1 MVVCVAKCISLIK
14 KEELY
19 FFLSIMET
27 SNFTAK
33 DVPQNF
39 SHQSNSHKSNSN
51 IGFWIVFISILF
63 FAFLVFSKWDKISN
77 FLGSTSDAPSVESG
91 FVVWEQIS
99 VEGILTQDGDFITH
113 THKLTTL
120 SSGIFGLKSKTI
132 NLNQYS
138 WTIVVEW
145 IIDSQYQ
152 DLYILEV
159 SNIIAQIAENLSWDS
174 MTWETLY
181 QWSYLPELWLFLSP
195 DFFQEYS
202 IVSTG
207 KTAIELKSLSS
218 SVPIKIEYFVCKKWD
233 PNKDC
238 KQLSTTFAES
248 SEKNFTNQYG
258 VVFYKLSE
266 VNSWFF
272 ANQELFGYFVN
283 WVSEQELTNVAS
295 HIQLSNAW
303 YVDTVLKPSIS
314 SFCRQGNVIMT
325 QIKKSSFSLD
335 MGKPAVSFD
344 GSWEKGSVSCTLVL
358 DMSSSLF
365 GTLKSFTYKEE
376 SLTGTLQTGLQ
387 QPIVSIPSQADP
399 TVKQFAITPEKPLT
413 FTSGRGHSIVFPSS
427 RISYS
432 TSNVSEDLGQLWVNC
447 YAATKVIEYTKKDL
461 IDSEPSVIV
470 YECKL
475 KANVTLPTEYY
486 SYPLSDWR
494 IFVASVRDPAWHDF
508 ASNIQVSL
516 NQ

>member
-39 SHQSNSHKSNSN
+39 SHKSSSHKSNSN

-195 DFFQEYS
+195 DFFQN
-202 IVSTG
+202 IV
-207 KTAIELKSLSS
+207 LFLR
-218 SVPIKIEYFVCKKWD
+218 
-233 PNKDC
+233 
-238 KQLSTTFAES
+238 
-248 SEKNFTNQYG
+248 EK
-258 VVFYKLSE
+258 
-266 VNSWFF
+266 
-272 ANQELFGYFVN
+272 LFLN
-283 WVSEQELTNVAS
+283 
-295 HIQLSNAW
+295 
-303 YVDTVLKPSIS
+303 
-314 SFCRQGNVIMT
+314 
-325 QIKKSSFSLD
+325 
-335 MGKPAVSFD
+335 
-344 GSWEKGSVSCTLVL
+344 
-358 DMSSSLF
+358 
-365 GTLKSFTYKEE
+365 
-376 SLTGTLQTGLQ
+376 
-387 QPIVSIPSQADP
+387 
-399 TVKQFAITPEKPLT
+399 
-413 FTSGRGHSIVFPSS
+413 SS
-427 RISYS
+427 RF
-432 TSNVSEDLGQLWVNC
+432 LLQFL
-447 YAATKVIEYTKKDL
+447 L
-461 IDSEPSVIV
+461 
-470 YECKL
+470 
-475 KANVTLPTEYY
+475 
-486 SYPLSDWR
+486 R
-494 IFVASVRDPAWHDF
+494 
-508 ASNIQVSL
+508 
-516 NQ
+516 